1 MKKIGIIDI
10 GTNTVRGVCYNIGE
24 KNIPI
29 DETVFESHI
38 LKYTK
43 NSCLTEE
50 GIQDLGNIINSEKEF
65 FKNHQIDEI
74 YAYATSAMRDIENFD
89 EVKGK
94 IFDECAVE
102 IDLLSEKEEAQ
113 CDCIAIKNE
122 LSDKCAGIAVDLG
135 GGSCQIGI
143 FNENEVTYS
152 ASFPLG
158 VKRLFNKY
166 GKYQPQNKC
175 AVVEY
180 INELIKTVPD
190 EMSDCLYVMGGTG
203 KIIAGFLKREFFA
216 DFLDNEKSPFDDE
229 KNFNS
234 LRETNKN
241 TLPYGVLVLSEIA
254 KKFNAERIKIMSC
267 SSRDGYIVKK
277 II

>member
-1 MKKIGIIDI
+1 MEKIGIIDI
-10 GTNTVRGVCYNIGE
+10 GTNTVRAVCYNVGGKIL
-24 KNIPI
+24 PY

-38 LKYTK
+38 LKHTK
-43 NSCLTEE
+43 NYRLTAG
-50 GIQDLGNIINSEKEF
+50 GIEDLKNTINSEKIF
-65 FKNHQIDEI
+65 FEECGINRI

-89 EVKGK
+89 EVKRK

-102 IDLLSEKEEAQ
+102 IDLLSEKEEAE

-122 LSDKCAGIAVDLG
+122 ISDKCTGIAVDLG
-135 GGSCQIGI
+135 GGSCQIAV
-143 FNENEVTYS
+143 FDENEARYS
-152 ASFPLG
+152 ASFPIG
-158 VKRLFNKY
+158 VKRLYNKY
-166 GKYQPQNKC
+166 GKYQPQNSC
-175 AVVEY
+175 AAVEY
-180 INELIKTVPD
+180 INEFINTAPD
-190 EMSDCLYVMGGTG
+190 ERTDCLYVMGGTG

-216 DFLDNEKSPFDDE
+216 NSLDNEKPPFDDE

-234 LRETNKN
+234 LRDTNKN

-267 SSRDGYIVKK
+267 SSRDGYIIKK